1 MTCHFTFV
9 MIRRI
14 RHRGLKRLYEDDT
27 PRGLN
32 PDHVDKIKRILAR
45 LDRAS
50 LPEHMDLPGWRL
62 HPLKG
67 DLAGFWG
74 VTVQSNWR
82 ITFRFEDGHATDLDY
97 LDYH

>member
-1 MTCHFTFV
+1 
-9 MIRRI
+9 MIRRF
-14 RHRGLKRLYEDDT
+14 RHRALKRLYETDD

-32 PDHVDKIKRILAR
+32 PEHVERIRRVLAR

-50 LPEHMDLPGWRL
+50 QPEHMDLPGWRL

-67 DLAGFWG
+67 DLAGFWS
-74 VTVQSNWR
+74 VTIRANWR
-82 ITFRFEDGHATDLDY
+82 IIFRFEDGDVTDVDY

>member
-1 MTCHFTFV
+1 

-14 RHRGLKRLYEDDT
+14 RHRGLKRLYEADD

-32 PDHVDKIKRILAR
+32 AEHLDKLARIMAR
-45 LDRAS
+45 LDRATR
-50 LPEHMDLPGWRL
+50 PEQMDLPGWRL

-67 DLAGFWG
+67 DFAGFWS
-74 VTVQSNWR
+74 VTVRANWR
-82 ITFRFEDGHATDLDY
+82 IVFRFEDGHATDVDY

>member
-1 MTCHFTFV
+1 
-9 MIRRI
+9 MIQRFRN
-14 RHRGLKRLYEDDT
+14 RALKRLYEDDN

-32 PDHVDKIKRILAR
+32 HDHLDKIKRVLAR

-50 LPEHMDLPGWRL
+50 RPEHMDLPGWRL

-67 DLAGFWG
+67 DLAGFWS
-74 VTVQSNWR
+74 VTIQANWR
-82 ITFRFEDGHATDLDY
+82 ITFRFQEGAATDVDY

>member
-1 MTCHFTFV
+1 
-9 MIRRI
+9 MIQRFRN
-14 RHRGLKRLYEDDT
+14 RALKRLYEDDN

-32 PDHVDKIKRILAR
+32 ADHVEKIKRVLAR

-50 LPEHMDLPGWRL
+50 RPDHMDLPGWRL

-67 DLAGFWG
+67 ELAGFWS
-74 VTVQSNWR
+74 VTIQANWR
-82 ITFRFEDGHATDLDY
+82 IVFRFEEDAATDVDY